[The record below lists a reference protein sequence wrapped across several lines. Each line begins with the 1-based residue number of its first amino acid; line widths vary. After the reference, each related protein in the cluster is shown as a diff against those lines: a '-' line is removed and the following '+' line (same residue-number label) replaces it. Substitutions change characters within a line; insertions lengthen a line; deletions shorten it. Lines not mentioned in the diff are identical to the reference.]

1 MLDTFSDRERLL
13 VAAQAAG
20 WICIAL
26 LLLIALWIGGRIFW
40 RLVDSDRPLSPA
52 AGNPAVNAVNSDQP
66 RVDLAG
72 LHLFGQSGMAAAP
85 QAYDA
90 PETSL
95 DLVLVGTLAADEPEA
110 GMAIIADADGDG
122 FYQVGDT
129 LPGDA
134 ELREVHTDR
143 IVLAHQGRLET
154 LRLRDEDASRTD
166 RPRRSAG
173 RTQASSPPLAGIRGS
188 PGQTGVNWA
197 QVQQNLRIDPA
208 ELARQVRA
216 MPHMEN
222 GRQIGVR
229 LQAGRDTLLFSKLGL
244 RNTDIIT
251 SVNNIP
257 LDNPA
262 RALELVNQLSSSSQ
276 FQVRLRRDGRDM
288 TLNIDANQL
297 AR

>member
-1 MLDTFSDRERLL
+1 MLDTFSERDRLL

-20 WICIAL
+20 WVCFAL
-26 LLLIALWIGGRIFW
+26 LLVLALWLAARIFW
-40 RLVDSDRPLSPA
+40 QLAEGDARTPVA
-52 AGNPAVNAVNSDQP
+52 AGAATTTAGAADRP

-72 LHLFGQSGMAAAP
+72 LHLFGQSGLAVLP
-85 QAYDA
+85 QNFDA

-95 DLVLVGTLAADEPEA
+95 DLVLVGTLAADQPED
-110 GMAIIADADGDG
+110 GMAIVADAEGDG
-122 FYQVGDT
+122 FYQVGDE

-143 IVLAHQGRLET
+143 IVLVHQGRFET
-154 LRLRDEDASRTD
+154 LRLREEGVDPAPRAR
-166 RPRRSAG
+166 RPGG
-173 RTQASSPPLAGIRGS
+173 RTQAPSKPLAGIRGA
-188 PGQTGVNWA
+188 PGQTGVNWS

-216 MPHMEN
+216 LPHMEN

-251 SVNNIP
+251 SVNGIP
-257 LDNPA
+257 LDNPG
-262 RALELVNQLSSSSQ
+262 RALELVNQLSSKTQ